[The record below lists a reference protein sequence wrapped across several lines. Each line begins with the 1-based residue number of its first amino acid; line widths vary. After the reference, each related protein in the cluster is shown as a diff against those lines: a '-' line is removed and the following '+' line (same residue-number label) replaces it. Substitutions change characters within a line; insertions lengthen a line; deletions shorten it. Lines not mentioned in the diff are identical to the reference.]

1 MAHESQIDPKGGAR
15 TVADKPRYSS
25 YIKDMPY
32 LYLETRKAAKL
43 IAGGETPDGVVR
55 LSVEDNIFQLDKER
69 RRLKLAQ
76 KVAARLGAVSRSVVE
91 LIANGRDENA
101 RIGAFYAIIVTDA
114 LFFEFMRD
122 VYTDKVH
129 IGQTVI
135 TETDI
140 SSFLRGKAV
149 ENAHLTKWTDDN
161 LTRVR
166 NTYKQI
172 LREAGL
178 AKAMGADL
186 EITRPITNDELK
198 AAFGTSLSAYTA
210 ACCLEV

>member
-1 MAHESQIDPKGGAR
+1 
-15 TVADKPRYSS
+15 
-25 YIKDMPY
+25 
-32 LYLETRKAAKL
+32 
-43 IAGGETPDGVVR
+43 VR
-55 LSVEDNIFQLDKER
+55 LSVEGNVFQLDKER

-101 RIGAFYAIIVTDA
+101 RIGAFYAIIATDA

-122 VYTDKVH
+122 VYAGKVH

-135 TETDI
+135 TDADI
-140 SSFLRGKAV
+140 SAFLRCKAG
-149 ENAHLTKWTDDN
+149 EDAHMAKWTDDS

-166 NTYKQI
+166 NAYKKI

-178 AKAMGADL
+178 ATATGADL
-186 EITRPITNDELK
+186 EITRQIMNDELK
-198 AAFGTSLSAYTA
+198 TAWSKPDQCTA